1 MKPLGS
7 LNLQGFFVFRIVQ
20 FSRYQFVIFIDPLRS
35 AAFLLYHIA
44 YRLSR
49 GFLNFFKVFWAPD
62 SWYRSPLEAAYLAY
76 HISFGL
82 SSTFS
87 KFLFLLS
94 VWVVFPALLATYL
107 FYHTC
112 LPLSIPGC
120 FKSIQYILPIFMH
133 IIQSAR
139 ERTRQTAGCASVGSI
154 LLSSVCRFPTLHGGV
169 WADRWCGTDM
179 CPEPAVSL
187 QVFQGYRCIEISLA
201 CRNPDIPLCAYTVP

>member
-20 FSRYQFVIFIDPLRS
+20 FSRYQFVIFIDPLHL

-49 GFLNFFKVFWAPD
+49 GFLNFFKIFWAPD

-112 LPLSIPGC
+112 LPVSTPGC
-120 FKSIQYILPIFMH
+120 FKSIQYILSIFMH
-133 IIQSAR
+133 IIQSKR
-139 ERTRQTAGCASVGSI
+139 KRTRQTAGCASAYHI
-154 LLSSVCRFPTLHGGV
+154 
-169 WADRWCGTDM
+169 
-179 CPEPAVSL
+179 VSL
-187 QVFQGYRCIEISLA
+187 KTTPLRASLSAWHIHHTFFVRCCLKTRSSSPGMPPGRWWQPA
-201 CRNPDIPLCAYTVP
+201 PAP

>member
-7 LNLQGFFVFRIVQ
+7 LNLQGFFRVSYCSIFKIPV
-20 FSRYQFVIFIDPLRS
+20 VIFIDPLRS

-76 HISFGL
+76 HISFSL

-94 VWVVFPALLATYL
+94 VWVVFR
-107 FYHTC
+107 
-112 LPLSIPGC
+112 LSWRLIY
-120 FKSIQYILPIFMH
+120 STIL
-133 IIQSAR
+133 
-139 ERTRQTAGCASVGSI
+139 V
-154 LLSSVCRFPTLHGGV
+154 
-169 WADRWCGTDM
+169 
-179 CPEPAVSL
+179 
-187 QVFQGYRCIEISLA
+187 
-201 CRNPDIPLCAYTVP
+201 PLCQHEMLHNVCKQSSWIIIHRVVYYINMQTDAEPCRIPFSVPSPHYFFKIPFSFSFVCAIIYRNRCRMWIGCDFQLFRRYA

>member
-20 FSRYQFVIFIDPLRS
+20 FSRYQFVIFIDPLHL

-62 SWYRSPLEAAYLAY
+62 SWYRSPLEAAYLVY

-87 KFLFLLS
+87 KFLFPLS

-112 LPLSIPGC
+112 LPLSTPGC
-120 FKSIQYILPIFMH
+120 FKSIQYILSIFMH
-133 IIQSAR
+133 IIQSEMLHNMCKQSPWIIIHR
-139 ERTRQTAGCASVGSI
+139 VVYYINMQTDAEPCRIPFSAPPPHYFFKIPFSFSFVCAIIYRKRCRMWIGC
-154 LLSSVCRFPTLHGGV
+154 
-169 WADRWCGTDM
+169 D
-179 CPEPAVSL
+179 
-187 QVFQGYRCIEISLA
+187 FQLFRRYA
-201 CRNPDIPLCAYTVP
+201 

>member
-20 FSRYQFVIFIDPLRS
+20 FSRYQVVIFIDPLHS

-112 LPLSIPGC
+112 PPFVNTRMLQIHSIYLAHFYAYHPKRKGAH
-120 FKSIQYILPIFMH
+120 PTNRRM
-133 IIQSAR
+133 
-139 ERTRQTAGCASVGSI
+139 
-154 LLSSVCRFPTLHGGV
+154 RFSFIRL
-169 WADRWCGTDM
+169 
-179 CPEPAVSL
+179 
-187 QVFQGYRCIEISLA
+187 
-201 CRNPDIPLCAYTVP
+201 IP

>member
-20 FSRYQFVIFIDPLRS
+20 FSRYRVFRSCGVLFYSITSFRFCQPFFEFFQILFWGDFVSSVTALIS
-35 AAFLLYHIA
+35 YHG
-44 YRLSR
+44 SR

-62 SWYRSPLEAAYLAY
+62 SWYQLPLEAAYLAY

-112 LPLSIPGC
+112 LPLSTRNVT
-120 FKSIQYILPIFMH
+120 QY
-133 IIQSAR
+133 
-139 ERTRQTAGCASVGSI
+139 V
-154 LLSSVCRFPTLHGGV
+154 
-169 WADRWCGTDM
+169 
-179 CPEPAVSL
+179 
-187 QVFQGYRCIEISLA
+187 
-201 CRNPDIPLCAYTVP
+201 